1 MPITNSTFCPP
12 WFTEFVPDPFDR
24 DDYDRD
30 ARGIRNKPDRY
41 RAIVRKWLSM
51 TSEAIRWDLSGV
63 IPDAPPQMLEIWLQ
77 VYGWAALIR
86 KEDQFHIVSG
96 NCAGFIGQYDE
107 YYMPVGIIVTN
118 SYARGIDGNYYFGK
132 DAILIRSDAYMQGLL
147 PIMEPRGEMEVELE
161 ISILQGLENL
171 RIVNIIHATTDKMM
185 QAARSFFKQIK
196 RGRAGIVTGSDS
208 KTKWSGA
215 AQAPVIENLP
225 TGGVPANYMIQFI
238 ETAAYNKSTLYT
250 DLGIRYNGN
259 LKREALN
266 PEETTM
272 NDAALRPLI
281 DDMMQWRCTAV
292 REANTLFG
300 ISIPEPELAG
310 AWAIKAAEDQIDD
323 QSGDRQ
329 DEIQSETEE
338 ETPEEVTEN
347 EDSA

>member
-24 DDYDRD
+24 DDYDKG

-51 TSEAIRWDLSGV
+51 TSEAIRWDLSGI
-63 IPDAPPQMLEIWLQ
+63 IPDVPPQMLEIWLQ

-96 NCAGFIGQYDE
+96 NCAGFLGQYDE

-132 DAILIRSDAYMQGLL
+132 DAVLIRSDAYMQGLL

-185 QAARSFFKQIK
+185 QAARSFFRQIK

-259 LKREALN
+259 MKREALN

-281 DDMMQWRCTAV
+281 DDMMQCRCAAV

-300 ISIPEPELAG
+300 IRIPEPELAG

-323 QSGDRQ
+323 QSETDGGDPGGGDR
-329 DEIQSETEE
+329 E
-338 ETPEEVTEN
+338 
-347 EDSA
+347 